1 MSDLLLRKK
10 VVHGHD
16 FFDLVEFL
24 GIEGLIV
31 VFIVEVSLDVGI
43 GPKRFTLWVVASRD
57 QSLLPESLGS
67 LLGATG

>member
-43 GPKRFTLWVVASRD
+43 GPKRFTLWVVA
-57 QSLLPESLGS
+57 
-67 LLGATG
+67 